1 MPPHPRVAAGGP
13 RYRRAGDL
21 AAQRATAGGA
31 CRTASH
37 TAGAGWSNQISSPNR
52 HRHHRC
58 STTPST
64 SRSTQ
69 RSSNSPS
76 GSATR
81 RSTTRGPA
89 ALLLGIAITSCF
101 CSHLADRRGSIPDAE
116 TDAWAGL
123 KAAEIGG
130 YAVAPMALA
139 LLIDALLEQGEL
151 AAATRTL
158 QQHAFEEAL
167 PDNFNLLLFSRG
179 RLRIAAAQTESGVAD
194 VRELGRREQHSRA
207 PPRSRSSA
215 PTSASSGTSP
225 RASRTTAS
233 LRSTSS
239 PLGSRA
245 SRSTSTSSPA
255 A

>member
-1 MPPHPRVAAGGP
+1 MLYDAVYVPINAEEFELAERICDETLDDARARGSAA
-13 RYRRAGDL
+13 
-21 AAQRATAGGA
+21 
-31 CRTASH
+31 
-37 TAGAGWSNQISSPNR
+37 R
-52 HRHHRC
+52 HRHH
-58 STTPST
+58 
-64 SRSTQ
+64 
-69 RSSNSPS
+69 
-76 GSATR
+76 
-81 RSTTRGPA
+81 
-89 ALLLGIAITSCF
+89 IVF
-101 CSHLADRRGSIPDAE
+101 CSHLAYRRGSIPDAE

-233 LRSTSS
+233 RRSTSS